1 MKTSFDLLVIGA
13 GHAGIEAAYAAAQM
27 GLSTGLMNFS
37 MDTIGVMSCNPA
49 IGGLAKGHL
58 TREIDALGGLMG
70 EAIDACGIKF
80 RMLNRTK
87 GPAVWGPRAQADKDV
102 YSRYMTQRMCSHPL
116 ITVIPEPAAAL
127 ILKDRKVAGAE
138 SESGRIF
145 SCGAVVI
152 TTGTFLNGV
161 THRGTDKKPEGRFGE
176 RPSVRLAEFLKTLD
190 LNIGRL
196 KTGTPCRL
204 NRNTLDYSRME
215 IQNGDEKPLPFSYMT
230 DFLKCDQVPCY
241 TTYTSGETRDII
253 LTNLHLS
260 ALYGGHIT
268 GIGPRY
274 CPSLEDKFVKFKDK
288 EKHMLF
294 VEPEGRENLSV
305 YINGASSSMPCNIQ
319 ELMIRSIAGLEK
331 SEILRFGYAIE
342 YDFIQPTELF
352 PTLELKKYENLFLA
366 GQINGTSGYEEA
378 AAQGFVAGINAALK
392 LSGKPP
398 FIPKRSEGYMGVMVD
413 DLVTKGVDEPYR
425 LFTSRAEYRILLRQD
440 TADFRMTEKGY
451 LMGIVKKDRYDRMIS
466 RKQRVE
472 NAVQALDQ
480 KKISGKSLSGLYV
493 TQEADEDKIRSM
505 APEIFSSLKPYDD
518 ISVFADIKYRGY
530 MDKELERIRKMA
542 GIDERFIPEDTDYAR
557 ISALRVE
564 ARQKFAK
571 IKPQTLGQARNIP
584 GISPAD
590 IQVLSVALEKRRR
603 ASSSDFTGKLE
614 IDPA

>member
-1 MKTSFDLLVIGA
+1 MKTTFDIIIIGA
-13 GHAGIEAAYAAAQM
+13 GHAGIEAAYACAQM

-37 MDTIGVMSCNPA
+37 MDTIGVMSCNPS

-70 EAIDACGIKF
+70 EAIDACGIQF

-102 YSRYMTQRMCSHPL
+102 YSRYMTERMCNHPL
-116 ITVIPEPAAAL
+116 IGVIPEPASAL
-127 ILKDRKVAGAE
+127 VLKDKKITGVE
-138 SESGRIF
+138 SESGKSF

-152 TTGTFLNGV
+152 TAGTFLNGV
-161 THRGTDKKPEGRFGE
+161 THRGTDRQPEGRYGE
-176 RPSVRLAEFLKTLD
+176 RPSVKLAEFLRTLD
-190 LNIGRL
+190 LKIGRL

-204 NRNTLDYSRME
+204 HRDSLDYSRME
-215 IQNGDEKPLPFSYMT
+215 IQPGDEEPLPFSFMT

-241 TTYTSGETRDII
+241 TTYTSKETRDII
-253 LTNLHLS
+253 LNNLHLS

-274 CPSLEDKFVKFKDK
+274 CPSLEDKFVKFTDK

-294 VEPEGRENLSV
+294 VEPEGRENPSV
-305 YINGASSSMPCNIQ
+305 YVNGASSSMPCHIQ

-331 SEILRFGYAIE
+331 AEILRFGYAIE
-342 YDFIQPTELF
+342 YDFIQPTELY

-378 AAQGFVAGINAALK
+378 AAQGLVAGINAALK
-392 LSGKPP
+392 LSGKLP
-398 FIPKRSEGYMGVMVD
+398 FIPKRSEGYMGVMLD

-440 TADFRMTEKGY
+440 TPDFRMTEQGY
-451 LMGIVKKDRYDRMIS
+451 QMGLARKDRYDRMMA

-472 NAVQALDQ
+472 TAIQALDR
-480 KKISGKSLSGLYV
+480 KKISGKNLAAQYV
-493 TQEADEDKIRSM
+493 TQEADENKIRSL
-505 APEIFSSLKPYDD
+505 APEIFSALKPYDA
-518 ISVFADIKYRGY
+518 ITVFADIKYRGY
-530 MDKELERIRKMA
+530 MDKEMERIRKMA
-542 GIDERFIPEDTDYAR
+542 GMDERSIPEDLDYSL
-557 ISALRVE
+557 ISSLRVE
-564 ARQKFAK
+564 ARQKFLK
-571 IKPQTLGQARNIP
+571 IKPLTLGQARNIP

-590 IQVLSVALEKRRR
+590 IQVLSIALEKRRR
-603 ASSSDFTGKLE
+603 GA
-614 IDPA
+614 

>member
-13 GHAGIEAAYAAAQM
+13 GHAGIEAAWAAAQM

-37 MDTIGVMSCNPA
+37 MDTIGIMSCNPA

-70 EAIDACGIKF
+70 EAIDACGIQF

-102 YSRYMTQRMCSHPL
+102 YSRYMTERMCSHPL
-116 ITVIPEPAAAL
+116 IAVIPEPASAL
-127 ILKDRKVAGAE
+127 ILKDKKVAGVE
-138 SESGRIF
+138 SESGKSF

-161 THRGTDKKPEGRFGE
+161 THRGTEKKPEGRFGE
-176 RPSVRLAEFLKTLD
+176 RPSVRLAEFLRTLD
-190 LNIGRL
+190 LTIGRL

-204 NRNTLDYSRME
+204 HRDTLDYSRME
-215 IQNGDEKPLPFSYMT
+215 IQPGDEEPLPFSYMT

-241 TTYTSGETRDII
+241 TTHTSLETRDII
-253 LTNLHLS
+253 LNNLHLS

-274 CPSLEDKFVKFKDK
+274 CPSIEDKYVKFSDK
-288 EKHMLF
+288 ERHMLF
-294 VEPEGRENLSV
+294 VEPEGRENPSV
-305 YINGASSSMPCNIQ
+305 YINGASSSMPCSIQ

-331 SEILRFGYAIE
+331 AEILRFGYAIE

-392 LSGKPP
+392 LSGKSP
-398 FIPKRSEGYMGVMVD
+398 FVLKRSEGYMGVMVD

-451 LMGIVKKDRYDRMIS
+451 QTGIVKRDRYERMTA

-472 NAVQALDQ
+472 RAIQALDQ
-480 KKISGKSLSGLYV
+480 KKISGKPLSSLYV
-493 TQEADEDKIRSM
+493 TQEADENKVRSL
-505 APEIFSSLKPYDD
+505 APEIFSALKPYDD
-518 ISVFADIKYRGY
+518 ITVFADIKYRGY
-530 MDKELERIRKMA
+530 MDKELEHIRKMA
-542 GIDERFIPEDTDYAR
+542 GIDERTISEDTDYSL

-564 ARQKFAK
+564 ARQKFTK
-571 IKPQTLGQARNIP
+571 IKPLTLGQARNIP

-603 ASSSDFTGKLE
+603 SS
-614 IDPA
+614 